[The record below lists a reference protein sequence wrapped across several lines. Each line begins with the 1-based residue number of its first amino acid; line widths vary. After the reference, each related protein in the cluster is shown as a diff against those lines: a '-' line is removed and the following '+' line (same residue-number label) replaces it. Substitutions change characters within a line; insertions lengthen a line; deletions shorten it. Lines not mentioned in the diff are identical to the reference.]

1 MIDTFVMK
9 QLMKLL
15 HAPICIYDQAGNV
28 VQEFEELEG
37 KKIIEKS
44 DFGQITWKYENE
56 DRKILGASNRVLKDA
71 LAFPYIHVE
80 ENGIAYCVLQ
90 TEEKERLIGLGK
102 VRIYQKLDDETRK
115 YPYCDRDAFTT
126 IISMLWKLI
135 SGQEV
140 SSRKLWEENTDIG
153 FSLPEEMT
161 KDFFAMHE
169 EGKVHNPYTQ
179 ELREQDSI
187 RRGDIQA
194 LQDSI
199 DEAYSGTIGILAG
212 DEVRQYKNIAI
223 CVISCATRSAIAG
236 GINPERAFA
245 MSDTFIRN
253 VEENLNDPIKIE
265 QATREAEF
273 EFARAVQALRIK
285 KSDNPLIDQVRD
297 YVFCHIHEAIR
308 VHDIA
313 DYVGVTPNYLSE
325 QFSAEMGMTLKQ
337 YIIDEKITSSEQLL
351 KYTDYSLQEISSFCA
366 FSSQSRFS
374 VYFQRKNGITP
385 AKYRK
390 RFRKQINE

>member
-1 MIDTFVMK
+1 MIDIFVIK
-9 QLMKLL
+9 QLIKLL
-15 HAPICIYDQAGNV
+15 HAPICIYDQTGEV
-28 VQEFEELEG
+28 IQELEELEG
-37 KKIIEKS
+37 KKIIEKA
-44 DFGQITWKYENE
+44 DFEQIIWKYESDDQKTLGESNY
-56 DRKILGASNRVLKDA
+56 ILRDE

-80 ENGIAYCVLQ
+80 ENGVAYCVLQ
-90 TEEKERLIGLGK
+90 TEDKGQLIGLGK
-102 VRIYQKLDDETRK
+102 VRIYQKVDEETRQ
-115 YPYCDRDAFTT
+115 YPYCEKDEFTT
-126 IISMLWKLI
+126 IISILWKLI

-140 SSRKLWEENTDIG
+140 SSRKLWAENTELG
-153 FSLPEEMT
+153 FSLPEQMT

-169 EGKVHNPYTQ
+169 EGRVHNPYAQ

-199 DEAYSGTIGILAG
+199 DEVYSGKVGTLAG
-212 DEVRQYKNIAI
+212 DEVRQHKNIAI
-223 CVISCATRSAIAG
+223 CVIACAARSAIAG

-253 VEENLNDPIKIE
+253 VEENLTDPIKIE

-273 EFARAVQALRIK
+273 EFARAVHALRIK

-313 DYVGVTPNYLSE
+313 EHVGVTPNYLSE